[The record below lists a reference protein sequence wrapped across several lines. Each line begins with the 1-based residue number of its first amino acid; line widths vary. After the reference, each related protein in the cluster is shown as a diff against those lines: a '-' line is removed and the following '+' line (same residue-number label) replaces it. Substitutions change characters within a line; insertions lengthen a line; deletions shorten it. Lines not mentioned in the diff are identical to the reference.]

1 MKAASVTELK
11 KELQHLEPKALA
23 ELCLRMAKY
32 KKENKELLSYL
43 LFNADDEA
51 DYIEKV
57 KSEVDEQFAE
67 INKSHVYFAKKSLR
81 KILRFMNKY
90 IKYSSQKQTEVELL
104 VHFCI
109 RMKYSGISYQ
119 RDVSLVNLYARQK
132 QKIEKAISKL
142 HEDLQFDYSE
152 VFKSL

>member
-1 MKAASVTELK
+1 MKAATVTELK
-11 KELQHLEPKALA
+11 KELQHLDPKELA

-51 DYIEKV
+51 GYIEKV

-67 INKSHVYFAKKSLR
+67 INKSHVYFAKKNLR
-81 KILRFMNKY
+81 KILRFTNKY

-104 VHFCI
+104 IHFCI
-109 RMKYSGISYQ
+109 RMKNSGISYQ
-119 RDVSLVNLYARQK
+119 RDASLVNLYARQK

-152 VFKSL
+152 EFKAL